1 MADNWDFG
9 AWATKCNLKCM
20 DGRTIKPNAFAA
32 QDGTTVPI
40 MWNHFH
46 DDPELCVGKALLHN
60 RPDGVYMYGAFNSTE
75 KGTACRELVKH
86 GDIVSVSINANQLR
100 ETANGEVLHGNIKE
114 VSLVLAGANPGALI
128 DKILCHS
135 ADGGYEEKNDEAVI
149 YTGLPLD
156 LDNLE
161 HSSDESD
168 KKEKQK
174 MDDDKST
181 KKDENEMTIPEVYK
195 NMTDAQKAT
204 VNAIVGQ
211 VLVDAGV
218 LDDDEEKSEE
228 DNEMKHNAFDDAGT
242 AHEGHVLTHADGKD
256 IIARAKQSQCGSLKA
271 AVEEWTEEHGGEIK
285 HAAPTYGS
293 IPGAMMTGGDSGLF
307 PDYQD
312 VRPGAPE
319 LITRDQTWIGSV
331 INGVHKSPI
340 SRIRTRQMDVRSKD
354 LRAKGYKKGN
364 KKTLPGNMTLLK
376 RTTDPQTVYRTDA
389 MNRDD
394 IIDITDFD
402 STEYVYGVMQQ
413 NLYEDVALAIMVGDG
428 RAEGDDNKIAEDH
441 IRPIWTDDDLYT
453 IHYDIDLEAAKK
465 EIQGSNTAANFGEN
479 YIFTEA
485 FITASLYAREQY
497 KGSGGLALYCTPHTL
512 NQMLLSKDMNGR
524 RIYNG
529 VNDLMTTLNVSKIIT
544 AEQFEGLERTTTVGN
559 KKKKL
564 LGLYVNLQDYHV
576 GSTKRG
582 QLTRFEQFDIDFN
595 LMKYLIET
603 RLSGALTRVYSAIA
617 IEEDVTGA
625 TESV

>member
-1 MADNWDFG
+1 MADKWDFG
-9 AWATKCNLKCM
+9 AWATKCNLKCI
-20 DGRTIKPNAFAA
+20 DGRTIKPNAFAD

-60 RPDGVYMYGAFNSTE
+60 RPDGVYMYGAFNDTE
-75 KGTACRELVKH
+75 KGKSCRELVRH
-86 GDIVSVSINANQLR
+86 GDIVSVSINANRLR
-100 ETANGEVLHGNIKE
+100 ETVNGEVLHGNIKE

-128 DKILCHS
+128 DKVLCHS
-135 ADGGYEEKNDEAVI
+135 ADGNYEAKQDEAVI

-156 LDNLE
+156 LDDLE
-161 HSSDESD
+161 HSSDT
-168 KKEKQK
+168 EK
-174 MDDDKST
+174 
-181 KKDENEMTIPEVYK
+181 KKDNKDMDSDAPTEKNKNDMTIPEVYES
-195 NMTDAQKAT
+195 MTDEQKAA
-204 VNAIVGQ
+204 VNALVGQ

-218 LDDDEEKSEE
+218 LDDDEENDEE

-242 AHEGHVLTHADGKD
+242 ASEGHVLTHADGVE
-256 IIARAKQSQCGSLKA
+256 IINRAKQSQCGSLRA
-271 AVEEWTEEHGGEIK
+271 AVAEWTEEHGGELK

-293 IPGAMMTGGDSGLF
+293 IPGAMMTGGDNGLF

-340 SRIRTRQMDVRSKD
+340 SRIRTRQMDVRGKD

-364 KKTLPGNMTLLK
+364 KKTLPGNMKLLS

-389 MNRDD
+389 LNRDD
-394 IIDITDFD
+394 YVDITGFD
-402 STEYVYGVMQQ
+402 VAEYMYGVIQQ
-413 NLYEDVALAIMVGDG
+413 NMYEDIALAITVGDG
-428 RAEGDDNKIAEDH
+428 REAGDDKIDETH
-441 IRPIWTDDDLYT
+441 IRPIWKDDDLFT
-453 IHYDIDLEAAKK
+453 IHYDIDLAAAKK
-465 EIQGSNTAANFGEN
+465 EIQGTNTSANFGEN

-485 FITASLYAREQY
+485 FITASLYSREQY
-497 KGSGGLALYCTPHTL
+497 KGSGGLTLYCTPRTL
-512 NQMLLSKDMNGR
+512 NKMLLSKDLNGR
-524 RIYNG
+524 RIYSG
-529 VNDLMTTLNVSKIIT
+529 MNDLMTTLNVKNIIT
-544 AEQFEGLERTTTVGN
+544 AEQFEGLERTTTDG

-564 LGLYVNLQDYHV
+564 LGLYVNLQDYSV
-576 GSTKRG
+576 GSTKGG

-595 LMKYLIET
+595 LMKYLLET

-617 IEEDVTGA
+617 IEEDVTEA
-625 TESV
+625 TDVAA